1 MKKSTKQSTEIISK
15 FAALGDQNRYKIME
29 ILCDDDDICVS
40 GVAGKIGI
48 STAGAS
54 QHLRI
59 LEQAGLIKKLR
70 KGQKICYQIDSKDRE
85 NDELIK
91 MVTC

>member
-1 MKKSTKQSTEIISK
+1 MQKPTKHSVEIVSK

-29 ILCDDDDICVS
+29 ILCDDNDICVS
-40 GVAGKIGI
+40 SVADKVGI
-48 STAGAS
+48 TTAGAS

-70 KGQKICYQIDSKDRE
+70 KGQKICYQIDSKDKE
-85 NDELIK
+85 TDELIK

>member
-29 ILCDDDDICVS
+29 ILCNDDDICVS
-40 GVAGKIGI
+40 GVADKVGI
-48 STAGAS
+48 TTAGAS

-70 KGQKICYQIDSKDRE
+70 KGQKICYQINTIDDE
-85 NDELIK
+85 NEKLIK